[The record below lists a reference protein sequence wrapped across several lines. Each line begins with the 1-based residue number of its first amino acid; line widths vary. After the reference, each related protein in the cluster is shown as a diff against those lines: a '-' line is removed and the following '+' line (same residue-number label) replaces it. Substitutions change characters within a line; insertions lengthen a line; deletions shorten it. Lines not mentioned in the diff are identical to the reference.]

1 MKIELT
7 LTDEQVRLMQNV
19 LYSRSTEIHLQGI
32 DYAIA
37 YRKARD
43 NQLKSAN
50 FDDMENAYKQCLM
63 LEMVADMI
71 HEQYEANKQ
80 KP

>member
-32 DYAIA
+32 DYAKE
-37 YRKARD
+37 YKKARD
-43 NQLKSAN
+43 EKLKSAN
-50 FDDMENAYKQCLM
+50 LDDMEKAYKQCLM

-71 HEQYEANKQ
+71 HEQYNANKR
-80 KP
+80 KL